1 MGINKLNLNIRDKYI
16 EQAFEILNFFK
27 SIIIEVHHIGSS
39 RLTKIP
45 YECDMDILFIVKSY
59 DDVRNLAD
67 ILIAEGYVHV
77 NHFSDYFRDDMVIR
91 KVVDGQIVNMIFMSN
106 ASWKKDDILSCTESL
121 SLNDDYAGSFK
132 KLKKSFM
139 KDEMTEAE
147 YDERKYNL
155 FQLIKSEGDHITS
168 V

>member
-1 MGINKLNLNIRDKYI
+1 MGINKLNINIRDKYI

-155 FQLIKSEGDHITS
+155 FQLIKSEGDHLTS